1 MKKSLNAIIAIMV
14 LLAPFSSFDSSDNLN
29 RSSIV
34 TFFGSQVDDDCD
46 NETKDDDSPYFVN
59 KVNGSDDNSGSANC
73 PFASIAKAAEA
84 MEDGDTVVISHGI
97 YRESISIQNKND
109 LIFKAAENEKVVID
123 GSRDI
128 EDDLSGEWS
137 LFQDGIYR
145 TNLSGDAWQLFVD
158 FEEMVPAR
166 WPNANFSDGS
176 VFDRSISW
184 AEGSMDS
191 EKYKDE
197 DGNWVYPY
205 DNGEL
210 IDITGLNESGFDPT
224 GAIAI
229 LNVGAFWVN

>member
-1 MKKSLNAIIAIMV
+1 MNMRKFLNPLIALMLI
-14 LLAPFSSFDSSDNLN
+14 LAPLINFESSEDTDSFST
-29 RSSIV
+29 V
-34 TFFGSQVDDDCD
+34 TIFGSQVGGDCD
-46 NETKDDDSPYFVN
+46 NETKDDDLPYFVN

-84 MEDGDTVVISHGI
+84 MEDGDTVVISHGM

-128 EDDLSGEWS
+128 EDDLNGEWS
-137 LFQDGIYR
+137 LFQDGIYQ

-176 VFDRSISW
+176 VFDVNI
-184 AEGSMDS
+184 
-191 EKYKDE
+191 
-197 DGNWVYPY
+197 
-205 DNGEL
+205 
-210 IDITGLNESGFDPT
+210 
-224 GAIAI
+224 
-229 LNVGAFWVN
+229 VG